1 MRKPHPMEWA
11 RKVTHGVNGEKVSA
25 TEKVILLLLADY
37 PNAGEQESWPL
48 ISTLASESCLSE
60 RSVRY
65 ALKGLKDKG
74 IISIRYIKVEERT
87 NAANRYRLLIPANW
101 VKAAAPVDECRA
113 AEAIVEEATE
123 RLTIR
128 AVSSQL
134 CAEGGIL
141 DDLLSGTDPTTAYI
155 TALQWAEE
163 LAATYPELSKDP
175 VGYLRNAVVSRAAYD
190 IHGMDTK
197 ASARLCKEAKIL
209 GPNGHA
215 RVIQALT
222 HTASAEIKGNAASYV
237 IAAARSLSQTG
248 GKQ

>member
-48 ISTLASESCLSE
+48 ISTLAGESCLSE

-74 IISIRYIKVEERT
+74 LISIRYIKVEERT
-87 NAANRYRLLIPANW
+87 NAANRYRLLISKNAIVSAPAD
-101 VKAAAPVDECRA
+101 PCRA
-113 AEAIVEEATE
+113 AEAIVEEAAE

-128 AVSSQL
+128 TVSAQL

-141 DDLLSGTDPTTAYI
+141 DDLLEGTDPTTAYI
-155 TALQWAEE
+155 TALQWADE
-163 LAATYPELSKDP
+163 LAGSYPELSKDP
-175 VGYLRNAVVSRAAYD
+175 AGFLRNAVVSRAAYD
-190 IHGMDTK
+190 LHGMDPK
-197 ASARLCKEAKIL
+197 AAARLCKEAKML
-209 GPNGHA
+209 GSEGHA
-215 RVIQALT
+215 RIIQALT
-222 HTASAEIKGNAASYV
+222 HTASADIKGNVASYV

-248 GKQ
+248 GKK